1 MVNKYLEIYKR
12 IGQNLKRERQ
22 KANLTQKQLAEKTSK
37 LDNSKISDIE
47 NAKEDYMMSTLLELA
62 RALEIDVERL
72 ISK

>member
-12 IGQNLKRERQ
+12 IGENLKRERQ

-47 NAKEDYMMSTLLELA
+47 NAKEDYMMSTLLELSK
-62 RALEIDVERL
+62 ALEIDIERL
-72 ISK
+72 ICK

>member
-12 IGQNLKRERQ
+12 IGENLKRERQ

-62 RALEIDVERL
+62 KALEIDIERL
-72 ISK
+72 ICK

>member
-12 IGQNLKRERQ
+12 IGENLKRERQ

-62 RALEIDVERL
+62 KALEIGIERL
-72 ISK
+72 ICK